1 MEVFTQLDL
10 NSISPLILKDIV
22 TSLAAFVGMSL
33 GIYNFLKERDKEK
46 VKLRVIPKS
55 VKQKA
60 VDPLGNIIGYMT
72 SENEIKDNNPQD
84 FFAINVVNISRFAV
98 TITEVGF
105 FVSGTK
111 QRISCPRPILDTQ
124 EKLPKKLEPRESL
137 TAYVD
142 LQSILSSTNIR
153 NVYCAFAKTSCDH
166 IETGKTQAL
175 KQLIQY
181 ARD

>member
-33 GIYNFLKERDKEK
+33 GIYNFWKERGKEK

-55 VKQKA
+55 VQQKGFNS
-60 VDPLGNIIGYMT
+60 LGNT
-72 SENEIKDNNPQD
+72 VFLNSENEFKDNNPQD
-84 FFAINVVNISRFAV
+84 FFAIEVVNISRFTV

-105 FVSGTK
+105 LVSGTK
-111 QRISCPRPILDTQ
+111 QRISCSSPILDTQ
-124 EKLPKKLEPRESL
+124 EKFPKKLEPRESL

-142 LQSILSSTNIR
+142 LQSMLSSTNIR

-166 IETGKTQAL
+166 IETGKTKAL

-181 ARD
+181 VRD

>member
-1 MEVFTQLDL
+1 MEVFNRLDS
-10 NSISPLILKDIV
+10 NSILPIKDIIIP
-22 TSLAAFVGMSL
+22 LAAFVGMSL
-33 GIYNFLKERDKEK
+33 GIYNFWKERDKEK

-72 SENEIKDNNPQD
+72 SENEFKDNNPQD
-84 FFAINVVNISRFAV
+84 LFAIEVVNISRFTV
-98 TITEVGF
+98 IVNEIGF
-105 FVSGTK
+105 LVSGTN
-111 QRISCPRPILDTQ
+111 QRMSIPIPLLYNQ
-124 EKLPKKLEPRESL
+124 EKFPTKLEPREAV
-137 TAYVD
+137 TFYVS

-166 IETGKTQAL
+166 IKTGKTQAL

-181 ARD
+181 VRN

>member
-33 GIYNFLKERDKEK
+33 GIYNFWKERGKEK

-55 VKQKA
+55 VQQKGFNS
-60 VDPLGNIIGYMT
+60 L
-72 SENEIKDNNPQD
+72 DNNPQD
-84 FFAINVVNISRFAV
+84 FFAIEVVNISRFTV

-105 FVSGTK
+105 LVSGTK
-111 QRISCPRPILDTQ
+111 QRISCSSPILDTQ
-124 EKLPKKLEPRESL
+124 EKFPKKLEPRESL

-142 LQSILSSTNIR
+142 LQSMLSSTNIR

-166 IETGKTQAL
+166 IETGKTKAL

-181 ARD
+181 VRD

>member
-1 MEVFTQLDL
+1 M
-10 NSISPLILKDIV
+10 
-22 TSLAAFVGMSL
+22 
-33 GIYNFLKERDKEK
+33 
-46 VKLRVIPKS
+46 
-55 VKQKA
+55 
-60 VDPLGNIIGYMT
+60 
-72 SENEIKDNNPQD
+72 
-84 FFAINVVNISRFAV
+84 SRFAV

-105 FVSGTK
+105 LASGTK
-111 QRISCPRPILDTQ
+111 QRWSCSRPILDTQ

-166 IETGKTQAL
+166 IETGKTKAL

-181 ARD
+181 ARN

>member
-72 SENEIKDNNPQD
+72 SENEFKDNNPQD
-84 FFAINVVNISRFAV
+84 FFAINVVNMSRFAV

-105 FVSGTK
+105 LASGTK
-111 QRISCPRPILDTQ
+111 QR
-124 EKLPKKLEPRESL
+124 
-137 TAYVD
+137 
-142 LQSILSSTNIR
+142 
-153 NVYCAFAKTSCDH
+153 
-166 IETGKTQAL
+166 
-175 KQLIQY
+175 
-181 ARD
+181 

>member
-55 VKQKA
+55 VKQKGF
-60 VDPLGNIIGYMT
+60 DSLGNTVVLT
-72 SENEIKDNNPQD
+72 SENEFRDNNPQD
-84 FFAINVVNISRFAV
+84 FFAIEVVNISRFAV

-111 QRISCPRPILDTQ
+111 QRWSCPRPILDTQ

-142 LQSILSSTNIR
+142 LQSMLSSTNIR

-166 IETGKTQAL
+166 IETGKTKAL

-181 ARD
+181 VRN

>member
-1 MEVFTQLDL
+1 MEVFNRLDS
-10 NSISPLILKDIV
+10 NSILPIKDIIIP
-22 TSLAAFVGMSL
+22 LAAFVGMSL
-33 GIYNFLKERDKEK
+33 GIYNFWKERDKEK

-72 SENEIKDNNPQD
+72 SENEFKDNNPQD
-84 FFAINVVNISRFAV
+84 LFAIEVVNISRFTV
-98 TITEVGF
+98 IVNEIGF
-105 FVSGTK
+105 LVSGTK
-111 QRISCPRPILDTQ
+111 QRMSIPIPLLYNQ
-124 EKLPKKLEPRESL
+124 EKFPTKLEPREAV
-137 TAYVD
+137 TFYVS

-166 IETGKTQAL
+166 IKTGKTQAL

-181 ARD
+181 VRN

>member
-1 MEVFTQLDL
+1 MEVFNRLDL
-10 NSISPLILKDIV
+10 NSILPVKDIII
-22 TSLAAFVGMSL
+22 SLAAFVGMSL
-33 GIYNFLKERDKEK
+33 GIYNFWKERDKEK
-46 VKLRVIPKS
+46 VKLSIIPRS
-55 VKQKA
+55 VQQKV

-72 SENEIKDNNPQD
+72 SENEFKDNNPQD
-84 FFAINVVNISRFAV
+84 FFAIEVVNISRFVV

-105 FVSGTK
+105 LVSGTK
-111 QRISCPRPILDTQ
+111 QRISCLIPILDTQ

-142 LQSILSSTNIR
+142 LKSILSSTNIR

-166 IETGKTQAL
+166 IETGKTKAL

-181 ARD
+181 VGN